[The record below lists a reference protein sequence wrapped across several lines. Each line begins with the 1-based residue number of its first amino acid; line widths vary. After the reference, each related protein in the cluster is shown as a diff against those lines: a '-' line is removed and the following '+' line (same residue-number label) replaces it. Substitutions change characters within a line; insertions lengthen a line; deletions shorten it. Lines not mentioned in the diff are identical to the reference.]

1 MKINVLTTL
10 ALNPAS
16 NSRKSTG
23 APLGTSVVTGLL
35 FTALLGSN
43 SYAEEITLLNHN
55 FDYDAISPDLGVT
68 SKISGWVSSGF
79 GDIGV
84 VAPQGR
90 GVNYNSV
97 GARGQV
103 AYLAAGGRIN
113 QSAKVNLQNGETYTL
128 TFDIGQDL
136 AQTTQHF
143 LVRLKADGVIIA
155 QEHIEKYQV
164 EPGEW
169 STGSLTVIAQ
179 PTMPIDKPLV
189 VEFQNLANGGDANVD
204 IDNVRLFTA
213 GTLPVEPDEK
223 LAPLSAITEDKTLL
237 VPDSYPTIHAALDY
251 LDDKLIKVGKTVT
264 IRVTDCTN
272 QRYDKPINVAHPNGK
287 ALHFIGNVES
297 PESCL
302 LQFNNSDGFV
312 AANGSSIGLIDG
324 FYIKGNHVENA
335 PETSG
340 VLATYSSFI
349 KVGANMVVSDF
360 LNGVASKFGSS
371 LLADGSKAHHN
382 DEGYFALSSYLSAN
396 YVESYNNG
404 RQGIVAHMGSA
415 VYANHANVHDNGG
428 TGIYANV
435 GSAVWSF
442 FAQANNNR
450 FGFTAEHQSVQ
461 MSRVSSAT
469 NNQYGYVSADK
480 SYHSVDK
487 STASGNTLKD
497 YYPPRGELGNVNS
510 LNH

>member
-1 MKINVLTTL
+1 
-10 ALNPAS
+10 
-16 NSRKSTG
+16 
-23 APLGTSVVTGLL
+23 
-35 FTALLGSN
+35 
-43 SYAEEITLLNHN
+43 
-55 FDYDAISPDLGVT
+55 
-68 SKISGWVSSGF
+68 
-79 GDIGV
+79 
-84 VAPQGR
+84 
-90 GVNYNSV
+90 
-97 GARGQV
+97 V
-103 AYLAAGGRIN
+103 AYLTAGGRIY
-113 QSAKVNLQNGETYTL
+113 QSTKVNLQNGETYTL

-143 LVRLKADGVIIA
+143 LVRLKADGAIIA

-169 STGSLTVIAQ
+169 STGSLTLVAQ
-179 PTMPIDKPLV
+179 STMPIDKPLV

-223 LAPLSAITEDKTLL
+223 LAPLSVITEDKTLL

-264 IRVTDCTN
+264 IRVTDCSN

-349 KVGANMVVSDF
+349 KVGANTVVSDF
-360 LNGVASKFGSS
+360 SNGVVSKFGSS
-371 LLADGSKAHHN
+371 LLADGSEAHHN
-382 DEGYFALSSYLSAN
+382 DSGYFALGSYLSAN

-404 RQGIVAHMGSA
+404 RQGIIAHMGS
-415 VYANHANVHDNGG
+415 VVCANHANVHDNGG
-428 TGIYANV
+428 VGIYANV
-435 GSAVWSF
+435 GSTVWSYY
-442 FAQANNNR
+442 ATANNNKY
-450 FGFTAEHQSVQ
+450 GFSAEHQSVQ
-461 MSRVSSAT
+461 MSRYSSAS
-469 NNQYGYVSADK
+469 NNEYGYL
-480 SYHSVDK
+480 SVDK
-487 STASGNTLKD
+487 SFHSVLHTNISGNSLGD
-497 YYPPRGELGNVNS
+497 YSPLRGELGNADS
-510 LNH
+510 LNQ

>member
-1 MKINVLTTL
+1 MATNAL
-10 ALNPAS
+10 ATFALKPAS
-16 NSRKSTG
+16 RSRSPFN
-23 APLGTSVVTGLL
+23 ASVVTGLL
-35 FTALLGSN
+35 LTALIGSN

-55 FDYDAISPDLGVT
+55 FDYDATSPDLGVT

-79 GDIGV
+79 GDIGA

-103 AYLAAGGRIN
+103 AFLAAGGRIY
-113 QSAKVNLQNGETYTL
+113 QSTKVNLQNGESYTL

-143 LVRLKADGVIIA
+143 WVRLKADGAIIA

-169 STGSLTVIAQ
+169 STGSLTLVAQ

-223 LAPLSAITEDKTLL
+223 LAPLSVITEDKILL
-237 VPDSYPTIHAALDY
+237 VPDSYPTIHDALDY

-264 IRVTDCTN
+264 IRVTDCSN

-382 DEGYFALSSYLSAN
+382 DSGFVAWSGYISAN
-396 YVESYNNG
+396 YVESYSNISHGVLANVG
-404 RQGIVAHMGSA
+404 GIA
-415 VYANHANVHDNGG
+415 YANNANVHDNDGV
-428 TGIYANV
+428 GIYANV
-435 GSAVWSF
+435 GATVVSAR
-442 FAQANNNR
+442 ATADNNR
-450 FGFTAEHQSVQ
+450 HGFTAEHQSVV
-461 MSRVSSAT
+461 MSRYSSAT

-480 SYHSVDK
+480 SFHSVLH
-487 STASGNTLKD
+487 TNNSGNSLGD
-497 YYPPRGELGNVNS
+497 YSPLRGELGNADS
-510 LNH
+510 LNQ